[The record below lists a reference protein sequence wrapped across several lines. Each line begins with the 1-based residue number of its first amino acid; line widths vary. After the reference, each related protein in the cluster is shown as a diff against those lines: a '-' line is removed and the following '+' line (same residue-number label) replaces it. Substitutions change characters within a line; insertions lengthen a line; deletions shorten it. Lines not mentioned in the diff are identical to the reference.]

1 MDAYSFVS
9 PQKSLIRFA
18 NQINGYD
25 LKEVIG
31 KGGFGIVY
39 RAISKS
45 SGSLGKQVAIK
56 LINKLQMKKANLT
69 KRVANEVEIHWQLR
83 HSSILELYNYFEDS
97 EYVYLVMEYCSNGNM
112 YEYLQSVGY
121 LKEEKVRRVMEQ
133 LVDGLLYLHSNGI
146 IHRDLKLSNLL
157 LTDCGNLKI
166 ADFGLAVKL
175 SDPDGEQKTMC
186 GTPNYIS
193 PEIVSRNPYGLSS
206 DVWAVGCLMVTLL
219 TGSPPFQDA
228 AVKNTLDKV
237 SRVEYTLPDFLSRE
251 AKDLINNM
259 LQKDPKKRLL
269 LTEIQRHDFFKRP
282 FANIT
287 SQYSNKSNIERPF
300 KSRPIIDVNSSNIL
314 DPLNNTPIR
323 EKMTLKSHSN
333 RTPKMSLKSTPYSQ
347 SNNSEMLKS
356 VSPKSVT
363 EFQYFTTE
371 RLSPLIQ
378 KTKYGTVE
386 ILKNLNLLLDFS
398 GDEELMVILSDGS
411 LVLLFSRQ
419 HRANLEP
426 GYAKQSYTVSNLPS
440 KFHKKLRYACRFVDL
455 VRSKT
460 PKIIFYSPQAKCTL
474 MENKP
479 TPDFDMNFF
488 NQIRIHSSGSTKT
501 LVIKIPQNLISQYP
515 TQNAIIKE
523 GSLIYQVELK
533 SNDFN
538 IDPYFKELFKHAQEC
553 LRHCMGIEQES
564 TNAKYPIIIKSNSQ
578 YNRYIIDKDL
588 PKIVKQKLVYFPK
601 FVELFRS
608 NM

>member
-1 MDAYSFVS
+1 
-9 PQKSLIRFA
+9 
-18 NQINGYD
+18 
-25 LKEVIG
+25 
-31 KGGFGIVY
+31 
-39 RAISKS
+39 
-45 SGSLGKQVAIK
+45 
-56 LINKLQMKKANLT
+56 MKKANLT

-83 HSSILELYNYFEDS
+83 HSSVLELYNYFEDS
-97 EYVYLVMEYCSNGNM
+97 EYVYLVMEYCSNGNL

-133 LVDGLLYLHSNGI
+133 LVEGLLYLHSNGI

-251 AKDLINNM
+251 AKDLIRNM

-269 LTEIQRHDFFKRP
+269 LTEIQRHVFFKRP
-282 FANIT
+282 FTNIT
-287 SQYSNKSNIERPF
+287 NQMSNKSNSG
-300 KSRPIIDVNSSNIL
+300 KSRPILDVNSSNIL
-314 DPLNNTPIR
+314 DPLNNTPVR
-323 EKMTLKSHSN
+323 EKMVLKN
-333 RTPKMSLKSTPYSQ
+333 TPVSKSPAVDSYRPTPYSY
-347 SNNSEMLKS
+347 NNSEILKS
-356 VSPKSVT
+356 SKPKPLT

-386 ILKNLNLLLDFS
+386 ILKTLNFMLDFS
-398 GDEELMVILSDGS
+398 GDDELMVITSNGS
-411 LVLLFSRQ
+411 QIQLFNRQ
-419 HRANLEP
+419 YRANLEP
-426 GYAKQSYTVSNLPS
+426 EYSRESYTISHLPS
-440 KFHKKLRYACRFVDL
+440 KYHKKLRYACRFVDL

-460 PKIIFYSPQAKCTL
+460 PKIVFYSPQAKCSL

-479 TPDFDMNFF
+479 TPDFDMNFY
-488 NQIRIHSSGSTKT
+488 NNIKIHSSGSTKT
-501 LVIKIPQNLISQYP
+501 LVFKIPQNLISQYP

-523 GSLIYQVELK
+523 GALIYQVELK
-533 SNDFN
+533 SSEFN
-538 IDPYFKELFKHAQEC
+538 IDPYFKDLFKHAQEC
-553 LRHCMGIEQES
+553 LRHCVGIEQES
-564 TNAKYPIIIKSNSQ
+564 QNAKFPVIIKSNSQ
-578 YNRYIIDKDL
+578 YNRSVISRPNSPPTSIHPTSISKYSMSSSRRPPLPSASQSSVTSTKPQYLRDIGWCTQQDKIYSMMFHDGS
-588 PKIVKQKLVYFPK
+588 LVLVNSKTKTLNFQ
-601 FVELFRS
+601 FES
-608 NM
+608 INEE